1 MKILNQKKKLDK
13 RVKVLMKN
21 NKLNNKK
28 IKKEV
33 KRNNFNSIS
42 CNHRS
47 FINTFS
53 SSNRAKCR
61 R

>member
-33 KRNNFNSIS
+33 KRNYISCFSSNHNSI
-42 CNHRS
+42 
-47 FINTFS
+47 INTFRS
-53 SSNRAKCR
+53 CN
-61 R
+61 